1 MKDQQKYYLKG
12 ELMKSDT
19 IKPVNTLRLKDVR
32 LLEKLQEMYDMTT
45 FESVNEFLNA
55 VLKSYAFKENRDD
68 QIMELLDQIEDTTTA
83 IWEKVKDDKRTTDQ

>member
-1 MKDQQKYYLKG
+1 
-12 ELMKSDT
+12 MKSDT

-32 LLEKLQEMYDMTT
+32 LQQKLQEIYDMTT

-83 IWEKVKDDKRTTDQ
+83 IWEKVKDDNRATN

>member
-1 MKDQQKYYLKG
+1 
-12 ELMKSDT
+12 MKSEI
-19 IKPVNTLRLKDVR
+19 IKPTITLRLKDVR
-32 LLEKLQEMYDMTT
+32 LQEKLQEMYDMTK

-83 IWEKVKDDKRTTDQ
+83 IWEKIKDDKRTTN

>member
-1 MKDQQKYYLKG
+1 
-12 ELMKSDT
+12 MKSEI
-19 IKPVNTLRLKDVR
+19 IKPIITLRLKDVR
-32 LLEKLQEMYDMTT
+32 LQEKLQEMYDMTK

-68 QIMELLDQIEDTTTA
+68 QIMELLDHIEDTTTA

>member
-1 MKDQQKYYLKG
+1 
-12 ELMKSDT
+12 MKSDT

-32 LLEKLQEMYDMTT
+32 LQEKLQEMYDMTT

-83 IWEKVKDDKRTTDQ
+83 IWEKVNNDKRTTDQ

>member
-1 MKDQQKYYLKG
+1 
-12 ELMKSDT
+12 MKSEI
-19 IKPVNTLRLKDVR
+19 IKPTITLRLKDVR
-32 LLEKLQEMYDMTT
+32 LQEKLQEMYDMTT

-83 IWEKVKDDKRTTDQ
+83 IWEKVKDVKPNTDQ

>member
-1 MKDQQKYYLKG
+1 
-12 ELMKSDT
+12 MKSDT

-32 LLEKLQEMYDMTT
+32 LLEKLQEMYDMTK

-83 IWEKVKDDKRTTDQ
+83 IWEKVKDVNTTTN

>member
-1 MKDQQKYYLKG
+1 
-12 ELMKSDT
+12 MKSET
-19 IKPVNTLRLKDVR
+19 IKPTITLRLKDVR
-32 LLEKLQEMYDMTT
+32 LQEKLQEMYDMTK

-83 IWEKVKDDKRTTDQ
+83 IWEKVKDVKPNTDQ

>member
-1 MKDQQKYYLKG
+1 
-12 ELMKSDT
+12 MKSDT

-32 LLEKLQEMYDMTT
+32 LLEKLQEMYDMTK

-68 QIMELLDQIEDTTTA
+68 QIMELLDQIEDTTSA
-83 IWEKVKDDKRTTDQ
+83 IWEKVNNDKRTTDQ

>member
-1 MKDQQKYYLKG
+1 
-12 ELMKSDT
+12 MKSDT

-32 LLEKLQEMYDMTT
+32 LLEKLQEMYDMTK
-45 FESVNEFLNA
+45 FESINEFLNA

-83 IWEKVKDDKRTTDQ
+83 IWEKVKDVKPNTDQ

>member
-1 MKDQQKYYLKG
+1 
-12 ELMKSDT
+12 MKSDT

-32 LLEKLQEMYDMTT
+32 LLEKLQEMYDMTK

-68 QIMELLDQIEDTTTA
+68 QIMELLDQIEDTTSA
-83 IWEKVKDDKRTTDQ
+83 IWEKVNNDKRTTNQ